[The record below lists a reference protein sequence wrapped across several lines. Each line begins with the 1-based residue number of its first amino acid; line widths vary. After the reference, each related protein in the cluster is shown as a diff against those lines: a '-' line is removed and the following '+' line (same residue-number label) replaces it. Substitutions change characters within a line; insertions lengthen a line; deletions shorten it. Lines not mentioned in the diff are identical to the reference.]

1 MEIIRLID
9 RPEMKEIMADWFHEK
24 WGISREAYLDSM
36 EQCLNGVAA
45 VPGWYAAIE
54 DARIIGGV
62 GVIEN
67 DFHDRKDL
75 SPNVCA
81 LYTEPEHRCK
91 GVAGRLLDFVCSDM
105 REKGINTLYLITD
118 HTSFYE
124 RYGWEFLCTVN
135 EDGGGTARMY
145 VRNLILLK

>member
-9 RPEMKEIMADWFHEK
+9 RPEKKEIMADWFHEK
-24 WGISREAYLDSM
+24 WGISMEAYLDSM

-54 DARIIGGV
+54 DGRIIGGV

-91 GVAGRLLDFVCSDM
+91 GIAGRLLDFVCSDM